1 MNSHH
6 VSRTA
11 AAPELLLQAYAALE
25 GMMAWL
31 LRGSF
36 YAHPDDRHDDA
47 ATKDAVISVTA
58 LDAAQVQ
65 RGRLRVTVFVPDM
78 DNSGATLVADG
89 QRLALVA
96 DGQRLADVAA
106 ALTRLAVR
114 TLGENMPD
122 WGFTLAE
129 APHAGRVSG
138 REEHY
143 VAAAVDMQRRAA
155 AYTTDT
161 P

>member
-36 YAHPDDRHDDA
+36 YAHPDDRPADA
-47 ATKDAVISVTA
+47 ATEDAVISVTA

-78 DNSGATLVADG
+78 DNGGA
-89 QRLALVA
+89 ALVA

-143 VAAAVDMQRRAA
+143 VAAAIDMQRRAA

>member
-89 QRLALVA
+89 QRLA
-96 DGQRLADVAA
+96 DVAA